1 MILSEK
7 ATFNQAQSVYE
18 GQEDYMK
25 RAFMSKNL
33 DMEHMPSIANESMVS
48 DVSDLARPV
57 TDQL

>member
-1 MILSEK
+1 
-7 ATFNQAQSVYE
+7 
-18 GQEDYMK
+18 MK